1 VPLLT
6 TSKILAVFDK
16 FASNA
21 RTRLLGLLE
30 AVEANTTAN
39 ESYQAS
45 CTSKGYDAVR
55 SAMLADAESAAKGKT
70 AKNGGFSRE
79 IDTLKAGS
87 LTLQQ
92 NQAYYLIKGFTSS
105 VGNSPYHIRFE
116 NPGQEEIDSFHL
128 TTEEGWTQVNLGG
141 GLWAKGRFFFTIEK
155 GVIIP
160 QVKNQIRGHGIDQA
174 SDMRLAP
181 LVLDTMIYVYYLM
194 YCLSSI

>member
-1 VPLLT
+1 MPLLT
-6 TSKILAVFDK
+6 TSKLLAVFDK
-16 FASNA
+16 FASDA

-39 ESYQAS
+39 ASYTAS
-45 CTSKGYDAVR
+45 CKSSGYSAVR
-55 SAMLADAESAAKGKT
+55 TAMLTDAESASKGKT
-70 AKNGGFSRE
+70 DKNGGFSRE
-79 IDTLKAGS
+79 IDTLKAGA

-105 VGNSPYHIRFE
+105 VGNSPFHIRFE
-116 NPGQEEIDSFHL
+116 NPGQGEIDSFHL
-128 TTEEGWTQVNLGG
+128 TTEEGWTQVSLGG
-141 GLWAKGRFFFTIEK
+141 GLWAKGRFFFTIDK

-160 QVKNQIRGHGIDQA
+160 QVKNQIVGHGIDQA

-181 LVLDTMIYVYYLM
+181 LVQDTMIYVYYLM